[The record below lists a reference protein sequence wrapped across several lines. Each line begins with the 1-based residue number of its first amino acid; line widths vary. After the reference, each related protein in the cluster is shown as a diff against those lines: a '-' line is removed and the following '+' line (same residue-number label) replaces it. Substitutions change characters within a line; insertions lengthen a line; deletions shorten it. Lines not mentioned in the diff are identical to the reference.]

1 MVDTSSAIA
10 WQNLA
15 SAIIQRAVKDL
26 KRNKNDVN
34 AKVFL
39 ESDWCDTLRYFVSL
53 RIKGSDIDYQS
64 DIKY

>member
-26 KRNKNDVN
+26 KRNRNDVN

-53 RIKGSDIDYQS
+53 RIKGSDIDYHS